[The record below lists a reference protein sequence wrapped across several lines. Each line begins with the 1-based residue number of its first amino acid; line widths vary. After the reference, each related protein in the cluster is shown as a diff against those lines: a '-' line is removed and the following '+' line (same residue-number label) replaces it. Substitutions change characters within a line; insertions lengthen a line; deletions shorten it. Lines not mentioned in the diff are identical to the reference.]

1 MTVNKIGK
9 NRIEVIDS
17 LRGFA
22 IMGIMLLHSIEHFN
36 FYVFPNPE
44 TQPDWLNSID
54 SKVWDSLFFMFSGKG
69 YAIFAVLFG
78 FTFSLMM
85 RKQRKKKIDF
95 GYRFL
100 WRMVLL
106 AGFAVVNGMFF
117 PGEVLMMYAILG
129 LSLFFVR
136 NLKTQLI
143 LIVSALFLMQPI
155 EWFHYIRFAM
165 DNTYVAPALGTG
177 KYWNLLKEGQL
188 SNSIIDLITVNTL
201 YGHKASLLWALSV
214 GRMTQTIGLFALGY
228 WLGIKQLFSDLTAN
242 TKFWKRVLIVSIV
255 TFIPLYVLKVY
266 IKDIFELKI
275 YMRTIG
281 VIIKMY
287 GNLAFSLAMIASFY
301 LLYKTK
307 VFRRIAGG
315 LQYCG
320 RMSLTAYM
328 MQSIIGGFVFY
339 GYGLGIGP
347 SVSHTVSLCVGIVL
361 FSFQYYFCKFWIR
374 KFKQGPLEMLWH
386 KLTWIRSN

>member
-1 MTVNKIGK
+1 MTVNKTGK
-9 NRIEVIDS
+9 KRIEVIDS

-36 FYVFPNPE
+36 FYVFPNSE
-44 TQPDWLNSID
+44 TQPDWLNSLD

-85 RKQRKKKIDF
+85 SKQSKKGNDF

-100 WRMVLL
+100 WRMILL
-106 AGFAVVNGMFF
+106 AGFALVNGMFF

-136 NLKTQLI
+136 NFKTQWI
-143 LIVSALFLMQPI
+143 FIVSVLFLMQPI
-155 EWFHYIRFAM
+155 EWFHYIRFVM
-165 DNTYVAPALGTG
+165 DNTYVPPTFGTG

-188 SNSIIDLITVNTL
+188 GDSVIDLITTNTL

-214 GRMTQTIGLFALGY
+214 GRIAQTIGLFALGY
-228 WLGIKQLFSDLTAN
+228 WLGIKQLFLDSRAN
-242 TKFWKRVLIVSIV
+242 TKFWIRVLLISMIS
-255 TFIPLYVLKVY
+255 FIPLYILKLH
-266 IKDIFELKI
+266 IKDIFELKV

-281 VIIKMY
+281 VVIKMY
-287 GNLAFSLAMIASFY
+287 GNLAFSLTLIASFY

-307 VFRRIAGG
+307 IFKRIAGG

-320 RMSLTAYM
+320 RMSLTAYVT
-328 MQSIIGGFVFY
+328 QSIIGGFVFY

-347 SVSHTVSLCVGIVL
+347 SVSHTVSFCVGIVL
-361 FSFQYYFCKFWIR
+361 FAFQYQFCKFWIK
-374 KFKQGPLEMLWH
+374 KFGQGPLEMLWH
-386 KLTWIRSN
+386 KLTWIKCN